1 MASNMSRMPPEAEIA
16 AAVLPSDEQALL
28 ERLRAGDADAFE
40 QLVRDHGGRML
51 AVVRRFLGSEEDA
64 QDAVQE
70 AFLSAF
76 KALDRFAGQSRLG
89 TWLHRIAVNA
99 ALMKLRSRKSRPNE
113 QSADDL
119 LPKFLEDGHQAAPAS
134 EWRNGGLAALEQ
146 QETRDLVRRS
156 IDALPEGYRIV
167 LLLRDIEEKDTE
179 ETAQLLGMT
188 ANAVKTRLHR
198 ARQALRALLD
208 PHLRGGL

>member
-1 MASNMSRMPPEAEIA
+1 MTSNMSQMPPDADVVA
-16 AAVLPSDEQALL
+16 DLPSDEQALL
-28 ERLRAGDADAFE
+28 ERLRAGDAAAFE

-76 KALDRFAGQSRLG
+76 KALDRFEGQSRLG

-134 EWRNGGLAALEQ
+134 EWRNGGLAALEKA
-146 QETRDLVRRS
+146 ETRDLVRRS
-156 IDALPEGYRIV
+156 IDELPESYRIV

-188 ANAVKTRLHR
+188 PNAVKTRLHR

>member
-1 MASNMSRMPPEAEIA
+1 MTSNMSQMPPDADVVA
-16 AAVLPSDEQALL
+16 DLPSDEQALL
-28 ERLRAGDADAFE
+28 ERLRAGEAAAFE

-76 KALDRFAGQSRLG
+76 KALDRFEGQSRLG

-134 EWRNGGLAALEQ
+134 EWRNGGLAALEKA
-146 QETRDLVRRS
+146 ETRDLVRRS
-156 IDALPEGYRIV
+156 IDELPESYRIV

-188 ANAVKTRLHR
+188 PNAVKTRLHR

>member
-1 MASNMSRMPPEAEIA
+1 MTSNMSHMPPDADVVA
-16 AAVLPSDEQALL
+16 DLPSDEQALL
-28 ERLRAGDADAFE
+28 ERLRAGEAAAFE

-76 KALDRFAGQSRLG
+76 KALDRFEGQSRLG

-134 EWRNGGLAALEQ
+134 EWRNGGLAALEKA
-146 QETRDLVRRS
+146 ETRDLVRRS
-156 IDALPEGYRIV
+156 IDELPESYRIV

-188 ANAVKTRLHR
+188 PNAVKTRLHR